1 MTTTTEPT
9 TTEPTTTE
17 PTTTDAT
24 DATDATEAI
33 DIRRAGPD
41 DAPTVME
48 MVREIAAH
56 EGQLQ
61 HLAVTTQRWAKML
74 ARPDVVVLIAW
85 GDGAALGYVSSIR
98 RIHLWSDRDVL
109 ALDDLYVREAARD
122 SGVGRQ
128 LMATLAKSYAAPD
141 QLTITWGMEPD
152 NHGAQRFYQRLGAS
166 LRDKVLA
173 GWSPAG
179 YAWVHTEEQAANN

>member
-9 TTEPTTTE
+9 TS
-17 PTTTDAT
+17 
-24 DATDATEAI
+24 I
-33 DIRRAGPD
+33 DIRRAGPQ
-41 DAPTVME
+41 DAETVME

-61 HLAVTTQRWAKML
+61 HLAVTTARWAQML

-85 GDGAALGYVSSIR
+85 RNGAALGYVSAVR

-109 ALDDLYVREAARD
+109 ALDDLYVREHSRD
-122 SGVGRQ
+122 GGVGRQ
-128 LMATLAKSYAAPD
+128 LMAALAGSFAAPD
-141 QLTITWGMEPD
+141 QLTVTWGVEPD
-152 NHGAQRFYQRLGAS
+152 NAAAQRFYRRIGAV

-173 GWSPAG
+173 GWSPDA
-179 YAWVHTEEQAANN
+179 YATVAAAMQPTRG